1 MEQRLTTN
9 AESATAHHR
18 TTRSGRTGWWRRNDE
33 PSSTRSERGTTT
45 VRVARRVGNGR
56 HSTTF
61 LTWNSGSGR
70 HNLAIWRQLAGVQC
84 PNGAPLDQESPG
96 SSSGG
101 ATATPVVSGLSWRAA
116 MVLNSN
122 LALTT
127 NTLVRFVDLSVI
139 VERVPLLSDPSDN
152 ARCLLAGDDTARGTR
167 CVDLFAIP
175 KGYLLSVTSNPMRRP
190 LHELRWLLGVALGCG
205 LTRVVPA
212 QAPSPSRLLLDS
224 VSAPAFSQVQ
234 MHCRVIGIQEFYSLG
249 MIVGCIGKL
258 SDTLFIAYKA
268 HDGEPLAITK
278 QFFVERL
285 RLSVVGDSVRIAL
298 SKEFGPAHHCP
309 QTTWTGNQW
318 DSWQWRVGP
327 TTIQLALNAQK
338 APSKFN
344 QRDVPWV
351 GVQFAQAA
359 LACGDWL
366 PVAVPTDRVRH

>member
-1 MEQRLTTN
+1 
-9 AESATAHHR
+9 
-18 TTRSGRTGWWRRNDE
+18 
-33 PSSTRSERGTTT
+33 
-45 VRVARRVGNGR
+45 
-56 HSTTF
+56 
-61 LTWNSGSGR
+61 
-70 HNLAIWRQLAGVQC
+70 
-84 PNGAPLDQESPG
+84 
-96 SSSGG
+96 
-101 ATATPVVSGLSWRAA
+101 
-116 MVLNSN
+116 
-122 LALTT
+122 
-127 NTLVRFVDLSVI
+127 
-139 VERVPLLSDPSDN
+139 
-152 ARCLLAGDDTARGTR
+152 
-167 CVDLFAIP
+167 
-175 KGYLLSVTSNPMRRP
+175 
-190 LHELRWLLGVALGCG
+190 
-205 LTRVVPA
+205 
-212 QAPSPSRLLLDS
+212 
-224 VSAPAFSQVQ
+224 

-344 QRDVPWV
+344 QRDAPWV